1 MDFGIQYMWLLD
13 ACAVRSVVATECTEI
28 HMSIV
33 HPIFARVYEIDIEI
47 RKYRHTT
54 QSAPKRTF

>member
-1 MDFGIQYMWLLD
+1 MDFGIQYLWRLD
-13 ACAVRSVVATECTEI
+13 ACAVKSVVATAEI